1 MEDTIKIAKHEKI
14 VIKAVKDER
23 AAILA
28 LIKDALAIAREYE
41 NKDVKKEL
49 TLNLKD
55 LVANIKERANG

>member
-1 MEDTIKIAKHEKI
+1 MEETIKITKHEKI

-28 LIKDALAIAREYE
+28 LVRDAIAVAREYE
-41 NKDVKKEL
+41 DKVVKKEL

-55 LVANIKERANG
+55 LVASIKERANG